1 MAGEMAASCWCIF
14 SKSISKTRHSKR
26 PQTSGLFSSIP
37 TQLKGCSKF
46 HHPALAALEDV
57 ESLDGLRFLLGL
69 IQHRTQPLR
78 LQQIMAVFSHDFA
91 RLRDE
96 FREMDLGQQ
105 TLHDTQRRQRNLCH
119 CWWACESYGIGCNM
133 TRMSW
138 CRIPGGGCFGPKPT
152 PRPCPFVN
160 ESSFVTFDVRLPL
173 QSSWNVQVWVA
184 LARAFCFT
192 HGEEEMTV
200 ERWQSVA
207 TIERERCRRWKEFG
221 LKA

>member
-1 MAGEMAASCWCIF
+1 MFISRGVSIFKAADLVLPLSP
-14 SKSISKTRHSKR
+14 TR
-26 PQTSGLFSSIP
+26 SSVLP
-37 TQLKGCSKF
+37 KQ
-46 HHPALAALEDV
+46 EDV

-105 TLHDTQRRQRNLCH
+105 TLH
-119 CWWACESYGIGCNM
+119 
-133 TRMSW
+133 
-138 CRIPGGGCFGPKPT
+138 
-152 PRPCPFVN
+152 
-160 ESSFVTFDVRLPL
+160 
-173 QSSWNVQVWVA
+173 VWVA